1 MATPHELYRE
11 VFGSTGDRIAA
22 IRAIREHFGLDLRQA
37 KEVMLQ
43 AEGTASSLD
52 EHEGRLADALERAFK
67 DAGDATTDQPDSP
80 SNEM

>member
-1 MATPHELYRE
+1 MATPHELFRE

-22 IRAIREHFGLDLRQA
+22 LRAVRDRFGLDLRQA

-52 EHEGRLADALERAFK
+52 EHEGRLADALERSFR
-67 DAGDATTDQPDSP
+67 DGGDAASAQPDHP
-80 SNEM
+80 PNQV